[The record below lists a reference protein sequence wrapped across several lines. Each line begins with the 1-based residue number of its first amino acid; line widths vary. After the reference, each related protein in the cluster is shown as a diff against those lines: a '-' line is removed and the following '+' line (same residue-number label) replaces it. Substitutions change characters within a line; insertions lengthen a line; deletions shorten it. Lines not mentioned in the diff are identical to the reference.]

1 MEAAHA
7 VGALRWRC
15 GTLVRVDPDGDHGV
29 LHAWVQWVAPPAGRP
44 DVGTWLPFL
53 FRATP
58 VAEPDG
64 RSLRSKAN
72 NCRGRAFR
80 RHAHQ
85 VPRRYEPPWVRWR
98 LQTLETRME
107 SCRRRS
113 PLGGRRRVGTAMVR
127 RPT

>member
-1 MEAAHA
+1 M
-7 VGALRWRC
+7 VITVCSKPG
-15 GTLVRVDPDGDHGV
+15 
-29 LHAWVQWVAPPAGRP
+29 VQWVAPPAGRP

-80 RHAHQ
+80 RHARQ
-85 VPRRYEPPWVRWR
+85 VPRRYEP
-98 LQTLETRME
+98 L
-107 SCRRRS
+107 
-113 PLGGRRRVGTAMVR
+113 GRRASHPPSGQSVAVAIGEQVQPTVLDVDHQAGVRGARRNDVDASDTAL
-127 RPT
+127 

>member
-1 MEAAHA
+1 MVITVCSKPE
-7 VGALRWRC
+7 
-15 GTLVRVDPDGDHGV
+15 
-29 LHAWVQWVAPPAGRP
+29 VQWVAPPAGRP

-80 RHAHQ
+80 RHARQ
-85 VPRRYEPPWVRWR
+85 APRRYEPVTPCAPSSIRALFATAR
-98 LQTLETRME
+98 LPRAESTRHF
-107 SCRRRS
+107 
-113 PLGGRRRVGTAMVR
+113 GR
-127 RPT
+127 